1 MSCIAFA
8 IGLIF
13 ATNAGNYWL
22 DIFND
27 YSASI
32 NLLII
37 GILQFVVVAWVRKN
51 YFEKYN
57 FVFLDLRRG
66 KMAFRNRLDD
76 RRWEKKCRCQSLPCF
91 LENLLDSPFARTHP
105 LCSGFLYGRYYPVPS
120 YLQSLGQGYRFELVS
135 EQVVKI
141 LQVTGNGTM
150 RQMITWSRNIVL
162 PDQQ

>member
-1 MSCIAFA
+1 MSCIPFA

-76 RRWEKKCRCQSLPCF
+76 RR
-91 LENLLDSPFARTHP
+91 
-105 LCSGFLYGRYYPVPS
+105 
-120 YLQSLGQGYRFELVS
+120 
-135 EQVVKI
+135 
-141 LQVTGNGTM
+141 
-150 RQMITWSRNIVL
+150 
-162 PDQQ
+162 

>member
-37 GILQFVVVAWVRKN
+37 GILQFVVVAWVSRSYIKKYNLVFLRFTERKN
-51 YFEKYN
+51 
-57 FVFLDLRRG
+57 
-66 KMAFRNRLDD
+66 
-76 RRWEKKCRCQSLPCF
+76 
-91 LENLLDSPFARTHP
+91 
-105 LCSGFLYGRYYPVPS
+105 GFPKSIG
-120 YLQSLGQGYRFELVS
+120 
-135 EQVVKI
+135 
-141 LQVTGNGTM
+141 
-150 RQMITWSRNIVL
+150 
-162 PDQQ
+162 